1 MMKEFENFQIL
12 KEDITAMIKPRVVY
26 KIDTILREGLKKINF
41 LTIQGKKEGRVLTP
55 PSKDLKRGPTSPLRV

>member
-41 LTIQGKKEGRVLTP
+41 LTIQGKREGRMSTP
-55 PSKDLKRGPTSPLRV
+55 PPKTLKGGQQAP